1 MAPHLTNSKSNTE
14 LIASM
19 FESSAALEGRSELTL
34 QDFKIHRQLG
44 SGAYAQVKLATHER
58 TKVRV
63 ALKMYPKSKVNIGIR
78 RKAV

>member
-1 MAPHLTNSKSNTE
+1 MAPHLTNSKSNTD

-19 FESSAALEGRSELTL
+19 FKSTAVMQGRSEVSLD
-34 QDFKIHRQLG
+34 DFKIHRQLG
-44 SGAYAQVKLATHER
+44 SGAYAIVKLATHEK

-63 ALKMYPKSKVNIGIR
+63 ALKIYPKSKVNIGIR